1 MPDSDTGAFYACPEG
16 RAGFCKD
23 GDNLAM
29 SAIDVFVPA
38 QAVYRI
44 HLVIAD
50 RLRQL
55 GHDVVFVGVDAPGI
69 PRVLEKILFLERRM
83 LRICPHTLTERV
95 FDVQLSPARPDAAL
109 RINLSGGSGHF
120 GSPVLTPRFAGCSS
134 VAQAARLLMIGQL
147 PDVDILLDESRPVAH
162 AAPMVDSRLSV
173 LRGINDVLAR
183 VATLVIDT
191 AQRYL
196 AGERMGPVPAEL
208 ADRPCPKAGEIIGS
222 YIFSMMPRQAAGI
235 AMRLGFHLHRWNVS
249 YRFHKGRR
257 VADTGLLAGEP
268 WITLP
273 DDGKR
278 FYADPFLFEWQGRYF
293 MFVEDCPHG
302 SDKAVLS
309 VAEIFEDGTASV
321 PRCVIDEPY
330 HLSYPQVF
338 AHGGEIWMLPESGS
352 GNNLVLYR
360 AEQFPDRWVRHSV
373 LLPDCE
379 IFDATLLDH
388 GGRLWLFASL
398 RDGYGSASDTMAVFH
413 ATSLHGP
420 WIPHVAN
427 PVRID
432 RAAARPGGHFV
443 QVGDRMVLPLQDGT
457 RDYGGALGLADL
469 MELNEKTVRLT
480 LPAPVLSSDKSPYP
494 KIHTLNSSAHLEAID
509 CISPTIR
516 SRFGKAA

>member
-1 MPDSDTGAFYACPEG
+1 MPERV
-16 RAGFCKD
+16 RAALRG
-23 GDNLAM
+23 GDNFAM

-38 QAVYRI
+38 QAVCRI
-44 HLVIAD
+44 HVVIAE

-55 GHDVVFVGVDAPGI
+55 GHDVAFVGVDAPGM
-69 PRVLEKILFLERRM
+69 PRALEKILFLERRM
-83 LRICPHTLTERV
+83 LRIRSHKLMERIC
-95 FDVQLSPARPDAAL
+95 DVQLSPARPDATL
-109 RINLSGGSGHF
+109 RINLSGRSEAVM
-120 GSPVLTPRFAGCSS
+120 SPVLTPRFAGCNSI
-134 VAQAARLLMIGQL
+134 AQAARLLMIGQL
-147 PDVDILLDESRPVAH
+147 PDVDVVLNESTPIAH
-162 AAPMVDSRLSV
+162 AAPMIDSRLSV
-173 LRGINDVLAR
+173 FRGINDVLAR
-183 VATLVIDT
+183 LATLMVDT
-191 AQRYL
+191 VQRYL
-196 AGERMGPVPAEL
+196 AGEHMGLVAAGAP
-208 ADRPCPKAGEIIGS
+208 RQPCPRTGDIIGS
-222 YIFSMMPRQAAGI
+222 YILSMIPRQAAGM
-235 AMRLGFHLHRWNVS
+235 AMRLGFHMHRWNVS

-268 WITLP
+268 WIALP

-293 MFVEDCPHG
+293 IFVEDCPHG

-321 PRCVIDEPY
+321 PRCIIDEPY

-338 AHGGEIWMLPESGS
+338 AHDGEIWMLPESGS
-352 GNNLVLYR
+352 GDNLVLYR
-360 AEQFPDRWVRHSV
+360 AERFPDRWVRHSV

-388 GGRLWLFASL
+388 GGRLWLFASQ

-420 WIPHVAN
+420 WTPHVQN

-469 MELNEKTVRLT
+469 VELNEKTVRLT
-480 LPAPVLSSDKSPYP
+480 LPVPVLASDKSPYP
-494 KIHTLNSSAHLEAID
+494 KIHTLNSSQHLEAID
-509 CISPTIR
+509 CISPMIR
-516 SRFGKAA
+516 SRFRRAA